1 MTAFASAIDALF
13 ADPHLA
19 REAVYIADG
28 GTPVPVRLMSR
39 REDQFTGF
47 GEARI
52 LSDGA
57 RFDLRVGEIANPR
70 SGDRIEMAGDA
81 FIVQGE
87 PVRDPERLVWT
98 IDTHPAP

>member
-13 ADPHLA
+13 ADPNLA

-28 GTPVPVRLMSR
+28 GAPVLVRLMPR
-39 REDQFTGF
+39 RDDQITGF

-52 LSDGA
+52 LSDSA
-57 RFDLRVGEIANPR
+57 RFDLRVGEIAEPR
-70 SGDRIEMAGDA
+70 PGDRIEMAGDA

-87 PVRDPERLVWT
+87 PARDPERLVWT
-98 IDTHPAP
+98 LDTRPA

>member
-13 ADPHLA
+13 ADPNLA
-19 REAVYIADG
+19 REAVYIAEG
-28 GTPVPVRLMSR
+28 GAPVPVRIMPR
-39 REDQFTGF
+39 REDQLTSF

-52 LSDGA
+52 VSDGT
-57 RFDLRVGEIANPR
+57 RFDLRNSEIADPR
-70 SGDRIEMAGDA
+70 PGDRIEMAGDA

-98 IDTHPAP
+98 LDTRPA